1 MKNQWF
7 VIHTLSGQE
16 QKVKDTLEKRL
27 KIEEMEEYILEIL
40 VPMEKVVEIRNGK
53 KTSSTRKLYPG
64 YVFINMILLDDQ
76 QRIIDKPWY
85 FIRETQGIIG
95 FVGGDHPQPTPTDE
109 IESIK
114 AQISDAEDSEK
125 PKVDFEVGETIKI
138 NDGPFLN
145 FSGVIEEVEPD
156 RGKLKVTVNIFGR
169 NTPVELE
176 YWQVE
181 KS

>member
-1 MKNQWF
+1 MNSQWF

-16 QKVKDTLEKRL
+16 QKVKNTLEKRL
-27 KIEEMEEYILEIL
+27 KTEEMEEYIHEIL
-40 VPMEKVVEIRNGK
+40 VPMEKVVEIRGGK
-53 KTSSTRKLYPG
+53 KIVSNRKLCPG
-64 YVFINMILLDDQ
+64 YVFIHMILLDDQ
-76 QRIIDKPWY
+76 QRIIDRPWY
-85 FIRETQGIIG
+85 FIRETQGII
-95 FVGGDHPQPTPTDE
+95 
-109 IESIK
+109 
-114 AQISDAEDSEK
+114 
-125 PKVDFEVGETIKI
+125 DFEVGETIKI

-145 FSGVIEEVEPD
+145 FSGVIEEVEPE